1 MVAGPARG
9 AILGACFRP
18 WCDKR
23 RPRSRS
29 RLFLGRPVRHPGTS
43 AVGARAATRHPG
55 NKRQV
60 LLLACLRAC
69 PRGGAP
75 TALRP
80 ACVVTRLSHACA
92 ATQPRRLVCTHSLAI
107 VICCRRIVSPPTL
120 CAPSRVHYVVSVLSR
135 VNAVH
140 TSLFIPAHI
149 LWMALASARVLFRRL
164 ACTPCCRPPA
174 FCTCPRSPGS
184 LARWP
189 PRYAHVTARAS
200 MYHTPRTALRALYHT
215 CTMAWMRLTLETVT
229 HAKHLDTASL
239 AFYSEENFR
248 SLFHAPFP
256 YSCARYVDV
265 MLVSRRLW
273 GGVRASRATCCPP
286 RPL

>member
-1 MVAGPARG
+1 MVAGAARG
-9 AILGACFRP
+9 AVLGSCFRP

-29 RLFLGRPVRHPGTS
+29 RSFLGRPVRHPGAS

-75 TALRP
+75 TALRS
-80 ACVVTRLSHACA
+80 ACVVTRLSPACD

-107 VICCRRIVSPPTL
+107 VIRCRRTVSPPTL

-140 TSLFIPAHI
+140 TSLVHTCTYPMDDAGECTFAGSRVH
-149 LWMALASARVLFRRL
+149 LAAG
-164 ACTPCCRPPA
+164 
-174 FCTCPRSPGS
+174 RSP
-184 LARWP
+184 LP
-189 PRYAHVTARAS
+189 RAS

-215 CTMAWMRLTLETVT
+215 CTMAWMSLRDACTSIPHRLRFIRKKTLALFSTLLS
-229 HAKHLDTASL
+229 HA
-239 AFYSEENFR
+239 YVQ
-248 SLFHAPFP
+248 
-256 YSCARYVDV
+256 YVDV

-273 GGVRASRATCCPP
+273 GGLCASRATCCPP
-286 RPL
+286 RAL

>member
-1 MVAGPARG
+1 MVRSAQATLPLTFVSGQAGAAPRNERG
-9 AILGACFRP
+9 GSESGNEAPGQQT
-18 WCDKR
+18 
-23 RPRSRS
+23 
-29 RLFLGRPVRHPGTS
+29 PGTL
-43 AVGARAATRHPG
+43 ARLPSRVPSGGGTHGVASGLRGHQALP
-55 NKRQV
+55 
-60 LLLACLRAC
+60 CLR
-69 PRGGAP
+69 RY
-75 TALRP
+75 
-80 ACVVTRLSHACA
+80 A
-92 ATQPRRLVCTHSLAI
+92 A
-107 VICCRRIVSPPTL
+107 
-120 CAPSRVHYVVSVLSR
+120 APSRVHPLLSYR
-135 VNAVH
+135 HRLPPHRFSADAVRSLTCTLCCFCIISCKCCTYIAVH
-140 TSLFIPAHI
+140 TCTYPMDGARECSRVLGAREC
-149 LWMALASARVLFRRL
+149 SRVLFRRL

-239 AFYSEENFR
+239 AFYSEENSR

-256 YSCARYVDV
+256 YSCAKYVDV

>member
-1 MVAGPARG
+1 M
-9 AILGACFRP
+9 
-18 WCDKR
+18 
-23 RPRSRS
+23 
-29 RLFLGRPVRHPGTS
+29 RHPGTS

-107 VICCRRIVSPPTL
+107 VIRCRRIVSPPTL

-149 LWMALASARVLFRRL
+149 LWMALASARECSAL
-164 ACTPCCRPPA
+164 ASAHECSFAGSRAHLAAGRPPFA
-174 FCTCPRSPGS
+174 HARGLPARSPAGRRATHTS
-184 LARWP
+184 P
-189 PRYAHVTARAS
+189 RAS

-215 CTMAWMRLTLETVT
+215 CTMAWMRLTLATVT

-256 YSCARYVDV
+256 YSCAKYVDV

>member
-1 MVAGPARG
+1 MVAGAARG
-9 AILGACFRP
+9 AVLGSCFRP

-29 RLFLGRPVRHPGTS
+29 RSFLGRPVRHPGAS

-75 TALRP
+75 TALRS
-80 ACVVTRLSHACA
+80 ACVVTRLSHACD

-107 VICCRRIVSPPTL
+107 VIRCRRTVSPPTL

-140 TSLFIPAHI
+140 TSL
-149 LWMALASARVLFRRL
+149 V
-164 ACTPCCRPPA
+164 
-174 FCTCPRSPGS
+174 
-184 LARWP
+184 
-189 PRYAHVTARAS
+189 
-200 MYHTPRTALRALYHT
+200 HT
-215 CTMAWMRLTLETVT
+215 CTYPM
-229 HAKHLDTASL
+229 DG
-239 AFYSEENFR
+239 
-248 SLFHAPFP
+248 
-256 YSCARYVDV
+256 AREC
-265 MLVSRRLW
+265 SFA
-273 GGVRASRATCCPP
+273 GSRAHLAAGRPP
-286 RPL
+286 FAHARGLPARSPAGRRATHTSPRAHPCTIRRALHCAPCTIPVPWRG

>member
-107 VICCRRIVSPPTL
+107 GIRCLRIVSPPTL

-140 TSLFIPAHI
+140 TSL
-149 LWMALASARVLFRRL
+149 V
-164 ACTPCCRPPA
+164 
-174 FCTCPRSPGS
+174 
-184 LARWP
+184 
-189 PRYAHVTARAS
+189 
-200 MYHTPRTALRALYHT
+200 HT
-215 CTMAWMRLTLETVT
+215 CTYPMDGAGECTF
-229 HAKHLDTASL
+229 A
-239 AFYSEENFR
+239 
-248 SLFHAPFP
+248 
-256 YSCARYVDV
+256 
-265 MLVSRRLW
+265 
-273 GGVRASRATCCPP
+273 GSRAHLAAGRSPFAHARGLPARSPAGRRATHTSP
-286 RPL
+286 RAHPCTIRRALHCAPCTIPVPWRG

>member
-107 VICCRRIVSPPTL
+107 VNTLPPHRFSADAVRSLTCTL
-120 CAPSRVHYVVSVLSR
+120 CCFCIISCKCCTYI
-135 VNAVH
+135 AVH
-140 TSLFIPAHI
+140 TCTYPMDGARECSRVLGAREC
-149 LWMALASARVLFRRL
+149 SRVLFRRL

-200 MYHTPRTALRALYHT
+200 MYHTPRTALRALYH
-215 CTMAWMRLTLETVT
+215 
-229 HAKHLDTASL
+229 
-239 AFYSEENFR
+239 
-248 SLFHAPFP
+248 
-256 YSCARYVDV
+256 YSCAKYVDV

>member
-107 VICCRRIVSPPTL
+107 VIGCRRIVSPPTL

-140 TSLFIPAHI
+140 TSL
-149 LWMALASARVLFRRL
+149 V
-164 ACTPCCRPPA
+164 
-174 FCTCPRSPGS
+174 
-184 LARWP
+184 
-189 PRYAHVTARAS
+189 
-200 MYHTPRTALRALYHT
+200 HT
-215 CTMAWMRLTLETVT
+215 CTYLMDGAGECTF
-229 HAKHLDTASL
+229 A
-239 AFYSEENFR
+239 
-248 SLFHAPFP
+248 
-256 YSCARYVDV
+256 
-265 MLVSRRLW
+265 
-273 GGVRASRATCCPP
+273 GSRAHLAAGRPP
-286 RPL
+286 FAHARGLPARSPAGRRATHTSPRAHPCTIRRALHCAPCTIPVPWRG

>member
-107 VICCRRIVSPPTL
+107 VIRCRRIVSPPTL

-149 LWMALASARVLFRRL
+149 LWMALASARECSAL
-164 ACTPCCRPPA
+164 ASAHECSFAGSRAHLAAGRPPFA
-174 FCTCPRSPGS
+174 HARGLPARSPAGRRATHTS
-184 LARWP
+184 
-189 PRYAHVTARAS
+189 PRAHPCTIR
-200 MYHTPRTALRALYHT
+200 RALHCAP
-215 CTMAWMRLTLETVT
+215 CTIPVPWR
-229 HAKHLDTASL
+229 
-239 AFYSEENFR
+239 
-248 SLFHAPFP
+248 
-256 YSCARYVDV
+256 
-265 MLVSRRLW
+265 
-273 GGVRASRATCCPP
+273 G
-286 RPL
+286 